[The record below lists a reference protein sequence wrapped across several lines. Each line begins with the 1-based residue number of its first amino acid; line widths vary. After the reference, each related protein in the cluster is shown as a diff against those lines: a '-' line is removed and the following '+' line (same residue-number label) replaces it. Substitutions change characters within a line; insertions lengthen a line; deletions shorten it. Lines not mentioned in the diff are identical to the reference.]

1 MNIRKIVFWLHL
13 TAGCLAGA
21 VILIMS
27 VTGVL
32 LAYER
37 QILNW
42 VDRAVRSTPPTA
54 NAARMPVDTMI
65 AGAVEQYGMPPTAIT
80 LRADP
85 AAPAEVS
92 FGRQHVALVDT
103 YSGRVLGESS
113 QAARSFFQKV
123 EAWHRWLGVSDEH
136 RATGR
141 VFTGA
146 CNLAFLFIVI
156 SGPFLWL
163 PRKWTA
169 QSVKAIAWFRGGLSG
184 KARDFNWHNVIGIWS
199 ALPLVVIVGSAVVM
213 SYPWA
218 NNLVYRLTGSE
229 LPVQNGPRGEGPQR
243 QGRGARPEAARA
255 ERAGTE
261 GEGQHAAKLQ
271 PLFARAEQQLPDWR
285 SITLRPPMSGRGPM
299 TFTIDTGDGGRPDQR
314 AQLTL
319 NRNTADVIRWEPFS
333 SYNTGRRVRAWLR
346 FLHTGEAGG
355 VAGETVAGIATAG
368 AVVLVWTGIWLAC
381 RRLGR
386 KLGRQNGGKPEREQA
401 KTERYEQVSARS

>member
-1 MNIRKIVFWLHL
+1 MSVRKIVFWLHL
-13 TAGCLAGA
+13 SAGCLAGA
-21 VILIMS
+21 IILIMS

-37 QILNW
+37 QIMNG
-42 VDRAVRSTPPTA
+42 VDRDARSTPPSA

-65 AGAVEQYGMPPTAIT
+65 AAAAEQYAIPPTAIT
-80 LRADP
+80 LRA
-85 AAPAEVS
+85 ARSAPAEVS

-113 QAARSFFQKV
+113 PAARLFFQRV

-141 VFTGA
+141 IFTGA
-146 CNLAFLFIVI
+146 CNFAFLFIVL
-156 SGPFLWL
+156 SGPFLWM
-163 PRKWTA
+163 PRKWTL
-169 QSVKAIAWFRGGLSG
+169 QSVKAITWFRRGLSG
-184 KARDFNWHNVIGIWS
+184 RARDFNWHNVIGIWS
-199 ALPLVVIVGSAVVM
+199 ALPLIVIVASAVVM

-229 LPVQNGPRGEGPQR
+229 LPVQNGARGGGPQP
-243 QGRGARPEAARA
+243 QGRGGRPEGARGERGRRDGERQNAATL
-255 ERAGTE
+255 ET
-261 GEGQHAAKLQ
+261 
-271 PLFARAEQQLPDWR
+271 LFARAEQQVEGWH
-285 SITLRPPMSGRGPM
+285 SITLRPPMSGRGPVP
-299 TFTIDTGDGGRPDQR
+299 FTIDTGDGGRPDQR

-319 NRNTADVIRWEPFS
+319 DSRTGDVVRWEPFS

-355 VAGETVAGIATAG
+355 VAGETIAGVATAG

-381 RRLGR
+381 RRLVR
-386 KLGRQNGGKPEREQA
+386 KLRPQSKVKPPEKVA
-401 KTERYEQVSARS
+401 A